1 MITNRFLE
9 KTEKL
14 WNDFNNHP
22 FVKGIADGSLDKNK
36 FKHYIIQD
44 TLYLRDYARAFLI
57 GAAKANN
64 METMSFLATS
74 GCNMVNSQDDV
85 NKRYEKNG
93 INIRRNL

>member
-44 TLYLRDYARAFLI
+44 TLYLRDYA
-57 GAAKANN
+57 
-64 METMSFLATS
+64 
-74 GCNMVNSQDDV
+74 
-85 NKRYEKNG
+85 
-93 INIRRNL
+93 